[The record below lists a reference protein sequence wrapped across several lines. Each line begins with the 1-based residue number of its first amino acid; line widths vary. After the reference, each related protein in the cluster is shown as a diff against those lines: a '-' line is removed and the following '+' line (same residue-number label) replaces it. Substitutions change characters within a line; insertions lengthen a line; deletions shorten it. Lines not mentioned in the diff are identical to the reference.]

1 MEKKVNRK
9 IQPTDESWNC
19 EYRSKE
25 EVLQDLYERK
35 SSVTHKPKYHSKRVK
50 GIDNNGKHFNFRVMK
65 SEFDDGSNCP
75 LFWKFFDN
83 IQTIIKPIKE
93 VVSVDTGCILSTV
106 EKKPNRVIERLHPYV
121 SLYIGN
127 SHIRITPHGDSIEIS
142 RVWVD
147 PHLHGKGIGT
157 ALVELIMNG
166 LWFLNDFK
174 PPKVMLEVTGQVG
187 TGENLQE
194 TPVSKQCSF
203 FRKFGFRVV
212 EDSKSTNYRRMVF
225 KDYSM
230 YQNRLKE
237 LLDEKKNEEEIEYL
251 NVA

>member
-1 MEKKVNRK
+1 MKKKVNTEVE
-9 IQPTDESWNC
+9 PTMKSWKC
-19 EYRSKE
+19 EYRNKE
-25 EVLQDLYERK
+25 EVLNGLYGVK
-35 SSVTHKPKYHSKRVK
+35 DIILSKPKYHSKRVK
-50 GIDNNGKHFNFRVMK
+50 GEDSEGNYFNWRVMK

-83 IQTIIKPIKE
+83 VQRIIEPIKDK
-93 VVSVDTGCILSTV
+93 VSIDTGHILSTV
-106 EKKPNRVIERLHPYV
+106 EKKPKRVIQRGHPYMG
-121 SLYIGN
+121 LHIGS
-127 SHIRITPHGDSIEIS
+127 SHIRISPHGDSIEIS

-147 PHLHGKGIGT
+147 PNLHGKGIGT

-174 PPKVMLEVTGQVG
+174 PPKVMLEVTGFVG
-187 TGENLQE
+187 TGKNEQSI
-194 TPVSKQCSF
+194 PISKQCKF

-212 EDSKSTNYRRMVF
+212 EDCNGGSYRRMVF

-237 LLDEKKNEEEIEYL
+237 LLDEKVNEDEIEYL